1 MQREDTEMGMH
12 MASSMT
18 GFGRYEL
25 EKEFGRITVEMK
37 SVNHR
42 YCDISMKLPRKFL
55 WMETKLRGLLK
66 DYIARGKLDVF
77 VTYEEITDA
86 TGTLAYNEPLA
97 REYYGCLERIS
108 EDLGLR
114 KSEISPVVI
123 ARFPEVITVKEPE
136 TSDDLIEEAFIQAVR
151 GAATAFKQSREM
163 EGEKLTAD
171 IMAKLDVVEQ
181 KVKAVEKRSPEIVAA
196 YREKLYSKVSEIL
209 GDTELNEAVL
219 ATEITIYAD
228 KICVDEETVRLR
240 SHITNMRDTFAISG
254 SIGRKLDFLA
264 QEMNREANTTL
275 SKANDMELSNIAID
289 LKTEIEKIR
298 EQIQNIE

>member
-1 MQREDTEMGMH
+1 

-25 EKEFGRITVEMK
+25 EKEFGRVTVEMK

-42 YCDISMKLPRKFL
+42 YCDISIKLPRKFV

-66 DYIARGKLDVF
+66 NYIARGKLDVF
-77 VTYEEITDA
+77 VTYEELA
-86 TGTLAYNEPLA
+86 GAAGTLAYNKQRA
-97 REYYGCLERIS
+97 KEYYDMLQLITA
-108 EDLGLR
+108 DFGLR
-114 KSEISPVVI
+114 TTEFSPTTI
-123 ARFPEVITVKEPE
+123 ARFPEVITVNEPE
-136 TSDDLIEEAFIQAVR
+136 IEDAWVEEAFTEAVE
-151 GAATAFKQSREM
+151 GAAIVFKQSRDV

-171 IMAKLDVVEQ
+171 IMDKLAVIEQ
-181 KVKAVEKRSPEIVAA
+181 KIDEVEKRSPEVVAE
-196 YREKLYSKVSEIL
+196 YREKLFSKVSELL
-209 GDTELNEAVL
+209 GNKELNEAVL
-219 ATEITIYAD
+219 ATEVTIFAD

-240 SHITNMRDTFAISG
+240 SHITNMRDTFAMSG
-254 SIGRKLDFLA
+254 AIGRKLDFLA

-275 SKANDMELSNIAID
+275 SKANDIELSNIAID

>member
-1 MQREDTEMGMH
+1 MGMY

-42 YCDISMKLPRKFL
+42 YCDITIKLPRKFM
-55 WMETKLRGLLK
+55 WMEPKLRGLLK
-66 DYIARGKLDVF
+66 NYIDRGKLDVY
-77 VTYEEITDA
+77 VTYEELADA
-86 TGTLAYNEPLA
+86 AGTLAYNRQRA
-97 REYYGCLERIS
+97 KEYYDMLQLITADLE
-108 EDLGLR
+108 LR
-114 KSEISPVVI
+114 PIEVSPTTI
-123 ARFPEVITVKEPE
+123 ARFPEVITVNEPE
-136 TSDDLIEEAFIQAVR
+136 IEDAWVEEAFTQAVEE
-151 GAATAFKQSREM
+151 AAVVFKQSRAV

-171 IMAKLDVVEQ
+171 IMEKLTLIEQ
-181 KVKAVEKRSPEIVAA
+181 RVDAIEKRSPEVVAD
-196 YREKLYSKVSEIL
+196 YREKLYSKVRELL
-209 GDTELNEAVL
+209 GNKELNEAAL
-219 ATEITIYAD
+219 ATEVTIFAD

-240 SHITNMRDTFAISG
+240 SHITNMRDTFAMPG
-254 SIGRKLDFLA
+254 AIGRKLDFLA

-275 SKANDMELSNIAID
+275 SKANDTEISNIAID

>member
-1 MQREDTEMGMH
+1 

-25 EKEFGRITVEMK
+25 EKEFGRVTVEMK

-42 YCDISMKLPRKFL
+42 YCDISIKLPRKFV

-66 DYIARGKLDVF
+66 NYIARGKLDVF
-77 VTYEEITDA
+77 VTYEELA
-86 TGTLAYNEPLA
+86 GAAGTLAYNKQRA
-97 REYYGCLERIS
+97 KEYY
-108 EDLGLR
+108 DLLQLITADFGLR
-114 KSEISPVVI
+114 TTEFSPTTI
-123 ARFPEVITVKEPE
+123 ARFPEVITVNEPE
-136 TSDDLIEEAFIQAVR
+136 IEDSWVEEAFAEAVE
-151 GAATAFKQSREM
+151 GAAIVFKQSRDV

-171 IMAKLDVVEQ
+171 IMEKFAVIEQ
-181 KVKAVEKRSPEIVAA
+181 KIDEIEKRSPEVVAE
-196 YREKLYSKVSEIL
+196 YREKLFSKVSELLENKEI
-209 GDTELNEAVL
+209 NEAVL
-219 ATEITIYAD
+219 ATEVTIFAD

-240 SHITNMRDTFAISG
+240 SHITNMRDTFAMSG
-254 SIGRKLDFLA
+254 TIGRKLDFLA

-275 SKANDMELSNIAID
+275 SKANDIELSNIAID

>member
-1 MQREDTEMGMH
+1 

-25 EKEFGRITVEMK
+25 EKEFGRVTVEMK

-42 YCDISMKLPRKFL
+42 YCDISIKLPRKFV

-66 DYIARGKLDVF
+66 NYIARGKLDVF
-77 VTYEEITDA
+77 VTYEELA
-86 TGTLAYNEPLA
+86 GAAGTLAYNKQRA
-97 REYYGCLERIS
+97 KEYYDMLQLITA
-108 EDLGLR
+108 DFGLR
-114 KSEISPVVI
+114 TTEFSPTTI
-123 ARFPEVITVKEPE
+123 ARFPEVITVNEPE
-136 TSDDLIEEAFIQAVR
+136 IEDAWVEEAFTEAVE
-151 GAATAFKQSREM
+151 GAAIVFKQSRDV

-171 IMAKLDVVEQ
+171 IMEKLAVIEQ
-181 KVKAVEKRSPEIVAA
+181 KIEEVEKRSPEVVAE
-196 YREKLYSKVSEIL
+196 YREKLFSKVSELL
-209 GDTELNEAVL
+209 GNKEINEAIL
-219 ATEITIYAD
+219 ATEVTIFAD

-240 SHITNMRDTFAISG
+240 SHITNMRDTFAMSG
-254 SIGRKLDFLA
+254 AIGRKLDFLA

-275 SKANDMELSNIAID
+275 SKANDIELSNIAID

>member
-1 MQREDTEMGMH
+1 MGMY

-42 YCDISMKLPRKFL
+42 YCDITIKLPRKFM
-55 WMETKLRGLLK
+55 WMEPKLRGLLK
-66 DYIARGKLDVF
+66 NYIDRGKLDVY
-77 VTYEEITDA
+77 VTYEELA
-86 TGTLAYNEPLA
+86 HAAGTLAYNRQRA
-97 REYYGCLERIS
+97 KEYYDMLQLITADLE
-108 EDLGLR
+108 LR
-114 KSEISPVVI
+114 PIEVSPTTI
-123 ARFPEVITVKEPE
+123 ARFPEVITVNEPE
-136 TSDDLIEEAFIQAVR
+136 IEDAWVEEAFTQAVEE
-151 GAATAFKQSREM
+151 AAVVFKQSRAV

-171 IMAKLDVVEQ
+171 IMEKLTLIEQ
-181 KVKAVEKRSPEIVAA
+181 RVDAIEKRSPEVVAE
-196 YREKLYSKVSEIL
+196 YREKLYSKVRELL
-209 GDTELNEAVL
+209 GNKELNEAAL
-219 ATEITIYAD
+219 ATEVTIFAD

-240 SHITNMRDTFAISG
+240 SHITNMRDTFAMPG
-254 SIGRKLDFLA
+254 AIGRKLDFLA

-275 SKANDMELSNIAID
+275 SKANDTEISNIAID